1 MKKIVFTGSAVA
13 IVTPFNESG
22 IDFHKLDELCEFHID
37 SGTDAIVVCGTT
49 GEASTMPDNEH
60 LSVIDRV
67 VRYCKGRLPVIA
79 GTGSNDTV
87 HAVEL
92 SRKAQDLGADALL
105 CVTPYYNK
113 TSQEGLFRHFS
124 AISSSVAIPLIL
136 YNVPSRTGMNIDPRT
151 AYKLSEI
158 ENIVAIKEC
167 NLAQVPEMI
176 HLCKDSLS
184 VYSGEDGQVLPILAF
199 GGKGVISV
207 MANIIPSETHKMA
220 VSYLNGDCALSR
232 ELQIKYIPLIKAL
245 FSDVN
250 PIPVKAAMNHLGFNV
265 GKCRMPLCDMNEA
278 AYGELIRII
287 DSYNIER
294 RDQ

>member
-105 CVTPYYNK
+105 CVTPY
-113 TSQEGLFRHFS
+113 
-124 AISSSVAIPLIL
+124 
-136 YNVPSRTGMNIDPRT
+136 
-151 AYKLSEI
+151 
-158 ENIVAIKEC
+158 
-167 NLAQVPEMI
+167 
-176 HLCKDSLS
+176 
-184 VYSGEDGQVLPILAF
+184 
-199 GGKGVISV
+199 
-207 MANIIPSETHKMA
+207 
-220 VSYLNGDCALSR
+220 
-232 ELQIKYIPLIKAL
+232 
-245 FSDVN
+245 
-250 PIPVKAAMNHLGFNV
+250 
-265 GKCRMPLCDMNEA
+265 
-278 AYGELIRII
+278 
-287 DSYNIER
+287 
-294 RDQ
+294 